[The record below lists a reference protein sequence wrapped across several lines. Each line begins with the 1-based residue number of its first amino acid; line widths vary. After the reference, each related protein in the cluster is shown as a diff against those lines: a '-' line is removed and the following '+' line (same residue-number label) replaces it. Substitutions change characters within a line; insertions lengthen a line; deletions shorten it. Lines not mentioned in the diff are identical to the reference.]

1 MKFASKTLAGVGGL
15 IGLYLVVY
23 YSTGAGR
30 VLREGAAGSRDIIKT
45 LQGR

>member
-1 MKFASKTLAGVGGL
+1 MRQLAKYGAVL

-23 YSTGAGR
+23 YSTGAG
-30 VLREGAAGSRDIIKT
+30 VLAEKGSAGVGTVIRD

>member
-1 MKFASKTLAGVGGL
+1 MRQLAKYGAVL

-23 YSTGAGR
+23 YSTGAGT
-30 VLREGAAGSRDIIKT
+30 VAEKGSAGAATIVKS